1 MIKNTKKFLKCNN
14 EIIRNMI
21 KCLLDDNIPP
31 PCLTLMCMANFYQEY
46 LQHYN

>member
-21 KCLLDDNIPP
+21 KCLLADNIPP
-31 PCLTLMCMANFYQEY
+31 PVSYFNVHGKLLSRISAA
-46 LQHYN
+46 L

>member
-31 PCLTLMCMANFYQEY
+31 VSYFNVHGKLLSRISAA
-46 LQHYN
+46 L